1 MYKLSYLV
9 IECTRRCNMR
19 CDHCL
24 RGDPEDINMNLKYVD
39 KLFKKIDYISTIT
52 LSGGEPSLVPDILIG
67 IIKLAKKHNVEIN
80 SFYIATNG
88 KLVSDGFIRSLFEWH
103 MFCDNDDGVNKVE
116 ISQDYMHKC
125 DYEIGQRNIDK
136 LMCLRFVG
144 VRNDNDDYNSGQEL
158 IHEGRAAWNYAAKR
172 HITPSS
178 ITMNDEDGDEDMIED
193 DLYLDCNGDIHSA
206 CDLSYFTMDEGNFKI
221 GNIMDDGFDFEK
233 AIETYNNK
241 LKEAETCPT

>member
-1 MYKLSYLV
+1 MENLNDLV

-19 CDHCL
+19 CDHCM
-24 RGDPEDINMNLKYVD
+24 RGDPEEIDLDLKYVE
-39 KLFKKIDYISTIT
+39 KLFEKIDSIGTIC
-52 LSGGEPSLVPDILIG
+52 LSGGEPSLVPDILMG
-67 IIKLAKKHNVEIN
+67 IIELAKKHRVNIS

-88 KLVSDGFIRSLFEWH
+88 KLVSEKFIRSLFEWY
-103 MFCDNDDGVNKVE
+103 MFCEIYQDDPERTCVE

-144 VRNDNDDYNSGQEL
+144 VRDDNDDYNNGRYL
-158 IHEGRAAWNYAAKR
+158 IHEGRAALNYAAER
-172 HITPSS
+172 HKSPQPIN
-178 ITMNDEDGDEDMIED
+178 IENDCIEGNI
-193 DLYLDCNGDIHSA
+193 YFDCYGNIHSSGNI
-206 CDLSYFTMDEGNFKI
+206 SYQTIDEGNFKI

-241 LKEAETCPT
+241 LKEAESCPV